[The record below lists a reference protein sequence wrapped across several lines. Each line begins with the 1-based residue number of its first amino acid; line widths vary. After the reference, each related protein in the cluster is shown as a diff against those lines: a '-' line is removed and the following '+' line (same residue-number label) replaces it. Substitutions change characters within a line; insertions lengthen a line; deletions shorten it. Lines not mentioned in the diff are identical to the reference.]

1 MQDSTVIKLPGW
13 LFGKFSGV
21 SNATSSVCN
30 ARIQVV
36 FDLLTARL
44 VTFSIDPYS
53 KNDLT
58 AAPELEL
65 REGDLVLRDRGYLTS
80 AEIQRHSDKAAD
92 FIYRHKTGAI
102 YLDVETQQPLDL
114 PGLLARH
121 GSLDLEV
128 LLNNAQRTRV
138 RLVAQPVDEETAN
151 TRRMRAKQETKGHNP
166 SKAVLLLMGWTIY
179 LTSIPA
185 DKAGFPEIF
194 GIYGLRWR
202 IEVIFKSWK
211 SHLNFATIHRVSGI
225 QLLVTLKARL
235 LVIAALTNIYRLLE
249 RAVRDIGKRRISLLK
264 LSKYLAGNVARLLL
278 VLAYPAAGADERR
291 EILES
296 LTRYCCYDLRR
307 KRLNFA
313 ETMDLLA

>member
-1 MQDSTVIKLPGW
+1 VQDSTVIKLPGW